1 MLQVAA
7 RSASASRW
15 IARAPRLALGVACVA
30 LTAAG
35 LRATFAPTPAPLAGS
50 AAPTTPRAD
59 VQSQALAEAFTRAYL
74 TWDGGDASDRKLA
87 RFGTTV
93 EAPNVPAG
101 VRQTIRW
108 TGIAHVARTTRNRLV
123 VTVFAD
129 TSSGP
134 YSLAV
139 PVGRGPHG
147 TRRIVAPPAIL
158 GAVPIAPG
166 REDRSAER
174 EVEDLALVA
183 VLRRTLRNYLAA
195 DGTDL
200 AADLDSTAVVVTPDV
215 PLSLRSVDPPTWV
228 VTGRRVGV
236 TARVRTRAGVELT
249 LRYEL
254 AVVRRAGRWLVQ
266 AIHINPSREVQ
277 P

>member
-15 IARAPRLALGVACVA
+15 LARAPRLALGIVCIMLA
-30 LTAAG
+30 AAG
-35 LRATFAPTPAPLAGS
+35 LRATFAPTPVSSAGS
-50 AAPTTPRAD
+50 AAPTAAQPD
-59 VQSQALAEAFTRAYL
+59 VQSQALAEAFAREYL
-74 TWDGGDASDRKLA
+74 TWDGGGASESELGG
-87 RFGTTV
+87 FGTSV
-93 EAPNVPAG
+93 EPPDVPAG

-108 TGIAHVARTTRNRLV
+108 TGVASVDRTSRDRLV

-129 TSSGP
+129 TSAGP
-134 YSLAV
+134 YSVAV

-147 TRRIVAPPAIL
+147 TRRIAGPPAIV

-174 EVEDLALVA
+174 DVEDRALVA
-183 VLRRTLRNYLAA
+183 VVRRTLRNYLAA
-195 DGTDL
+195 DGSDL
-200 AADLDSTAVVVTPDV
+200 AADLDRTAVVVTPDV
-215 PLSLRSVDPPTWV
+215 PLVLRSVDSPTWV
-228 VTGRRVGV
+228 VTGRRVAV
-236 TARVRTRAGVELT
+236 TARARTRAGVELT

-266 AIHINPSREVQ
+266 TVHTNPSREVQ

>member
-15 IARAPRLALGVACVA
+15 LARAPRLALGIACIV

-35 LRATFAPTPAPLAGS
+35 LRATLAPTPAPSAGS
-50 AAPTTPRAD
+50 DVPTTPPAD
-59 VQSQALAEAFTRAYL
+59 LQSQALAEAFARAYL
-74 TWDGGDASDRKLA
+74 TWDGGHAPESELG

-93 EAPNVPAG
+93 EPPDVPAG

-108 TGIAHVARTTRNRLV
+108 TGVAHVARTSRDRLV
-123 VTVFAD
+123 VTIFAD
-129 TSSGP
+129 TSAGP

-147 TRRIVAPPAIL
+147 TRRIAGPPAIV
-158 GAVPIAPG
+158 GAVPIALG
-166 REDRSAER
+166 GEDRSAER
-174 EVEDLALVA
+174 EVEDRALIA
-183 VLRRTLRNYLAA
+183 VVRRTLRNYLAA
-195 DGTDL
+195 DGADL
-200 AADLDSTAVVVTPDV
+200 AADLDRAAVVVTPDA
-215 PLSLRSVDPPTWV
+215 PLVLRAIDPPTWAA
-228 VTGRRVGV
+228 TGRRVAV
-236 TARVRTRAGVELT
+236 TARARTRAGAELT

-266 AIHINPSREVQ
+266 TVHTNPSREVQ